1 MKGVILLLALAL
13 VVTYGCTPTTQ
24 GEIPAV
30 FSPQAADESIS
41 PELVIVYDNNPF
53 DDRLRTAWGFSC
65 LIRLATKTILF
76 DTGGD
81 SPTLL
86 HNMRQ
91 LEIDPGEVD
100 IVVLSHIH
108 GDHVGGLSGFLEQN
122 HAVTVCLPQS
132 FPETFKD
139 EVKSLGAKVEEVF
152 EARELFS
159 GVYTTGELGNG
170 TNEQAL
176 IVRTSK
182 RLVIITGCAHPGVV
196 NIIQVAKDI
205 VPADRVYLVMGG
217 FHLGGASSAQIESII
232 QEFSRLSVEN
242 VAPCHCSGVETRR
255 LFEESYGVGY
265 VESGVGK
272 RVPLP

>member
-1 MKGVILLLALAL
+1 MKAVIFLLALAL
-13 VVTYGCTPTTQ
+13 IVTHGCASTTQ
-24 GEIPAV
+24 GETPTV
-30 FSPQAADESIS
+30 FSPQAADESMS

-76 DTGGD
+76 DTGAD

-132 FPETFKD
+132 FSDSFKD

-170 TNEQAL
+170 IKEQAL
-176 IVRTSK
+176 IVTTSK
-182 RLVIITGCAHPGVV
+182 GMVIITGCAHPGVV

-205 VPADRVYLVMGG
+205 VPADTVYLVMGG

>member
-108 GDHVGGLSGFLEQN
+108 GDHVGGLRGFLEQN

-132 FPETFKD
+132 FPDSFKD
-139 EVKSLGAKVEEVF
+139 EVKSRGAKLEEVA
-152 EARELFS
+152 EAGEVFP

-170 TNEQAL
+170 TKEQAL
-176 IVRTSK
+176 IVTTSK
-182 RLVIITGCAHPGVV
+182 GMVIITGCAHPGAV
-196 NIIQVAKDI
+196 NIIRVARDI
-205 VPADRVYLVMGG
+205 VPDDKVYLVVGG
-217 FHLGGASSAQIESII
+217 FHLAGASSAQIESIV
-232 QEFSRLSVEN
+232 QQFGQLSVEN
-242 VAPCHCSGVETRR
+242 VAPCHCSGDETRR
-255 LFEESYGVGY
+255 LFEELYEEAY
-265 VESGVGK
+265 MESGVGK
-272 RVPLP
+272 RIPLP